1 MPVTETFRVREVD
14 GTREY
19 LVIATRA
26 DISTSTLDR
35 RSFLPGISHYRL
47 ADGGGSL
54 SMVDNDTFVIIRTG
68 TRVRRIA

>member
-26 DISTSTLDR
+26 DINTSTLDR
-35 RSFLPGISHYRL
+35 RAAMPGLTHYRL

-54 SMVDNDTFVIIRTG
+54 NVIDGDTFAIIKTG
-68 TRVRRIA
+68 KRVRRI